1 MASDLPFL
9 PLPVKVLD
17 PFHSSN
23 ICFARFVGRNYVWD
37 TTTDGIGKMV
47 PVLPKDNPIDQNNIC
62 SDYPAPYQ
70 HPMNPAPG
78 LVDSFRTWT
87 DSQQLITIAFDD
99 YTHNRYFVNAGNIT
113 GYPGILKYFA
123 ANTFGGEGKEG
134 DILGT
139 NGKSLNAGSTGGKS
153 IAISPGRVNTFASSY
168 VGAKEICL
176 DIYKEYTKEECYYV
190 AANTTNEHYQSVD
203 ICDRAFGENTC
214 NVPGQ
219 YPDCCFNSGDY
230 VKANCFPRGISC
242 KVTTDTNDPKHLP
255 TCAWKDASGK
265 YLDPNCQNDP
275 NGNPIPIDPDRPC
288 QGRYICGVNGTAF
301 TNNTNNLCPKYV
313 FKTICSG
320 YEGNTLSMGCS
331 AGDGSKCSGGFTA
344 NFCGYTKKDIT
355 HNGDESPNIREW
367 RDNAF
372 LSFPPIHITQHKK
385 PVFGQ
390 WNVCAGE
397 FRAESCCLWTE
408 NDLGEFAVS
417 GKNWMPTYSIG
428 EGESTGSS
436 GWENSLVGTNAL
448 PFREA
453 DDDCLPLGVGRERRA
468 LLVNPYIIYKGP
480 CCVGGCN
487 QITTPTGV
495 THQRDSRCKILT
507 ADECAVWD
515 GHVDGQDDMDVVN
528 SKTKW
533 RWEGSQRLAGTD
545 FGWWGCTG
553 AGNPQGEPNPST
565 CPCGDADNRP
575 TLCGGGQCL
584 GDVQG
589 SSAVPNP
596 PNPADSVRGKM
607 ICIENMIQ
615 DPEVTNPVEIL
626 GGVVY
631 KKGIFIPKT
640 EIDCEST
647 RIKYNKDNFGPD
659 NPCSFANRTVFNAA
673 GISYNI
679 YDFKTCRDTQI
690 GEEELDHEVNTGT
703 ATPSCANP
711 VGPSTCCTCF
721 RDWTEIISTIP
732 GGFDAS
738 SFKSACLSRN
748 GVYRENSR
756 CPHGASGGNAT
767 YLKNKYNEEGNL
779 EIEGYR
785 THCHGN
791 NGALAGPMTCNPGQA
806 WGEVGDSPGLIK
818 VEPDSTCPKSDMG
831 YNRQYNQVWAN
842 SLYSGI
848 YDLSCIT
855 EPGFGTYSY
864 STIYTPPILAT
875 VSRVV
880 GGNDFSVALTDTS
893 TSNILIWGNGA
904 LPSMTK
910 IPEIFAKD
918 ISVAYNHILAI
929 DNDNDEVY
937 AWGENNNGQLNYPG
951 YTGTTRII
959 AKKIASSSGFYPWS
973 GFSIAIDDTGQLV
986 VWGTNSFAPTGEFKD
1001 LSIEKLPTSVDGCT
1015 LNCTPVSGCTEV
1027 IAGDLFAYAICE
1039 PDEKIYRWGKDGVS
1053 APGVTGAKE
1062 IACIPYSTPDPEAYF
1077 LLVLK
1082 QFGVSYDGTPHQV
1095 GRVSLL
1101 TAGADSDL
1109 WNPPTLITEVGI
1121 DPRIDIK
1128 HISAGYNHFLAL
1140 GSSGEVYAWGDNSR
1154 GQCGIPGITNARS
1167 GVGCQGD
1174 PNPDALCPVPNNYT
1188 SISGGKYHSI
1198 GLRNT
1203 TSLLPGYPISVWG
1216 LIEPTNILNGQ
1227 SQSDICELFSGFT
1240 LSSGNTLDASGCG
1253 LCKLTGIT
1261 WEFSDINCITENA
1274 WAIPGNPFDPVG
1286 YLGLNTRISWK
1297 NTCSFDITGI
1307 SEESKLK
1314 GEQKYYN
1321 FIITDSGGITNL
1333 PGPMTRASG
1342 DEGRCRSHIGTQAL
1356 MIQQDIDER
1365 PSCIRPGINYIPNPP
1380 YGTPGIH
1387 TRETT
1392 YSGPCWPCPQ
1402 LYDSLGTEAF
1412 LYGATHGLTG
1422 REGTLPNSY
1431 LFPEIK
1437 LSGASAWNPCVW
1449 GQMKCNEGGIW
1460 NDRRNAA
1467 EGDGIALDFISLDFN
1482 IDGEFTEEELK
1493 CCGHS
1498 VPGYQ
1503 DQIQVVGNDVAL
1515 ACPGLTLGECWRCP
1529 GWKFQHNPADLNSM
1543 AWDGTPGSKPYFDY
1557 ACAYDYEYDDGHN
1570 GCEIPDDVFGLPFGG
1585 VCTIIEYKDGTPSFV
1600 GITSGV
1606 GSPAAGRTMCFCG
1619 ADQAGNY
1626 LQEFPTHG
1634 GPGCTFGPDCESR
1647 VCAVLPR
1654 CCSIE
1659 WNEQCAFIASRVCPA
1674 CASRQSHQECQ
1685 NYHAL
1690 KWCAD
1695 KYNGGNGWTGGKTV
1709 GLDLIGCNTMSPYE
1723 AVEKNNNDCES
1734 CVKCDLPLC
1743 RHKYNCNLKCPCG
1756 TYGMDCQPTCTDPSG
1771 SYGPYIKTTCNG
1783 EWPGQF
1789 NVY

>member
-1 MASDLPFL
+1 MAID
-9 PLPVKVLD
+9 PLPKHVKVLD

-78 LVDSFRTWT
+78 LDDSFRTWT
-87 DSQQLITIAFDD
+87 DPKQNISIAFDN

-123 ANTFGGEGKEG
+123 ANTFGGQSKEG

-139 NGKSLNAGSTGGKS
+139 NGQSLNVDPNVDSSYGKS
-153 IAISPGRVNTFASSY
+153 ITISPGRVNTFASSY
-168 VGAKEICL
+168 SGAKEICR
-176 DIYKEYTKEECYYV
+176 DIYKEYTKEECNYV
-190 AANTTNEHYQSVD
+190 AKNSTNEHFQNQD

-214 NVPGQ
+214 KALGGQ
-219 YPDCCFNSGDY
+219 YPDCCFVNGSY
-230 VKANCFPRGISC
+230 VKSNCFPRGVSC
-242 KVTTDTNDPKHLP
+242 KVTTDINDPEYLP
-255 TCAWKDASGK
+255 TCAWKDADG
-265 YLDPNCQNDP
+265 YLDPNCIENPDDP
-275 NGNPIPIDPDRPC
+275 TGDPIPIDINRPC
-288 QGRYICGVNGTAF
+288 TGRYICGVNGTDYA
-301 TNNTNNLCPKYV
+301 NNTNNLCPKYV

-320 YEGNTLSMGCS
+320 YEGNTLSMECVQ
-331 AGDGSKCSGGFTA
+331 GDGSVCSGGFTA
-344 NFCGYTKKDIT
+344 NFCGYMKKDIT
-355 HNGDESPNIREW
+355 HYGDDSPNIREW

-385 PVFGQ
+385 PVDNQ
-390 WNVCAGE
+390 WNACSGE

-417 GKNWMPTYSIG
+417 GKNWMPTYSDG
-428 EGESTGSS
+428 EGKESTGSD
-436 GWENSLVGTNAL
+436 GWENSLVGRNAL
-448 PFREA
+448 PFKEA

-480 CCVGGCN
+480 CCVGGCELN
-487 QITTPTGV
+487 PV
-495 THQRDSRCKILT
+495 TLEFDASSRCTILT
-507 ADECAVWD
+507 EDECRGFT
-515 GHVDGQDDMDVVN
+515 GHVEGQKDMDVVN
-528 SKTKW
+528 RITNWK
-533 RWEGSQRLAGTD
+533 WEGSPELAGTD
-545 FGWWGCTG
+545 YGWWGCTG
-553 AGNPQGEPNPST
+553 SGFGEPRGIDN
-565 CPCGDADNRP
+565 CNCGDKDNDTP
-575 TLCGGGQCL
+575 KCSPPVCAE
-584 GDVQG
+584 VVP
-589 SSAVPNP
+589 SASKMTP
-596 PNPADSVRGKM
+596 PNPADAIRGKM

-615 DPEVTNPVEIL
+615 DPEVTNPVGML
-626 GGVVY
+626 ANNLVY
-631 KKGIFIPKT
+631 KKGIFITKT
-640 EIDCEST
+640 ESTCELT
-647 RIKYNKDNFGPD
+647 RIKYNEDNFGPD
-659 NPCSFANRTVFNAA
+659 NSCSYANRTVFDAA

-679 YDFKTCRDTQI
+679 YDFKTCRDTQA
-690 GEEELDHEVNTGT
+690 GEEELDHQLNTG
-703 ATPSCANP
+703 APPSGLPQSCSS
-711 VGPSTCCTCF
+711 GCCTCF

-732 GGFDAS
+732 GGFDAP

-756 CPHGASGGNAT
+756 CPHGDNAR
-767 YLKNKYNEEGNL
+767 YLKSKYKNESNL

-791 NGALAGPMTCNPGQA
+791 NGALAGPMTCNPGEG
-806 WGEVGDSPGLIK
+806 WGKDGDISEYSKII
-818 VEPDSTCPKSDMG
+818 VEPDWTCPKSDMN
-831 YNRQYNQVWAN
+831 YNIQYDQVWPN
-842 SLYSGI
+842 GLYAPNIG
-848 YDLSCIT
+848 CIT

-864 STIYTPPILAT
+864 STIYTPPIVGT

-880 GGNDFSVALTDTS
+880 AGSDFSVALKTKILAPA

-910 IPEIFAKD
+910 IPGIFAKD

-929 DNDNDEVY
+929 DDSDEVY
-937 AWGENNNGQLNYPG
+937 AWGENDNGQLNYPG
-951 YTGTTRII
+951 YTGETRIT
-959 AKKIASSSGFYPWS
+959 AKKVASSSGFYPWS
-973 GFSIAIDDTGQLV
+973 GFSIAIDDSANLV
-986 VWGTNSFAPTGEFKD
+986 VWGTNGFAPTGEFKD
-1001 LSIEKLPTSVDGCT
+1001 FSIEKLPTSANGNT
-1015 LNCTPVSGCTEV
+1015 VSGCTEV

-1109 WNPPTLITEVGI
+1109 WNPPTIITEVGI

-1167 GVGCQGD
+1167 GVGCRD
-1174 PNPDALCPVPNNYT
+1174 NDNPNIPCPVPNNYT

-1203 TSLLPGYPISVWG
+1203 SSSLLADYPISVWG
-1216 LIEPTNILNGQ
+1216 LIEPTSILNGQ
-1227 SQSDICELFSGFT
+1227 SQSDICKTFSGFA

-1253 LCKLTGIT
+1253 LCKLNGIT
-1261 WEFSDINCITENA
+1261 WELSDISSITENA

-1307 SEESKLK
+1307 SEESKLN

-1342 DEGRCRSHIGTQAL
+1342 DEGRCRSHIGIQAL
-1356 MIQQDIDER
+1356 MIQEDIDG
-1365 PSCIRPGINYIPNPP
+1365 CIQPGINVVPNPP
-1380 YGTPGIH
+1380 FGSPSIH

-1422 REGTLPNSY
+1422 RDGTLYNSY
-1431 LFPEIK
+1431 LMEIK

-1449 GQMKCNEGGIW
+1449 GKMECT
-1460 NDRRNAA
+1460 
-1467 EGDGIALDFISLDFN
+1467 GDGIWKNSIFDLQRLDFTSLDFN
-1482 IDGEFTEEELK
+1482 VDGSFSQGELK
-1493 CCGHS
+1493 CCSHS
-1498 VPGYQ
+1498 VAGYQ
-1503 DQIQVVGNDVAL
+1503 DQIQVIGEDIAL

-1529 GWKFQHNPADLNSM
+1529 GWKFQHDPADLNSM

-1557 ACAYDYEYDDGHN
+1557 ACAHSDEYNPQHP
-1570 GCEIPDDVFGLPFGG
+1570 GCDIPDDVFGLPFGG
-1585 VCTIIEYKDGTPSFV
+1585 VCTIFEYDNAIGKPVFV
-1600 GITSGV
+1600 GITSGI

-1709 GLDLIGCNTMSPYE
+1709 GLDLIGCNVKDPYE
-1723 AVEKNNNDCES
+1723 AVEPKNNNCES

-1756 TYGMDCQPTCTDPSG
+1756 TYGLDCQPTCTDPSG

-1783 EWPGQF
+1783 KWPGEF

>member
-9 PLPVKVLD
+9 LPHVKVLD

-37 TTTDGIGKMV
+37 TTTNGIGKMV

-168 VGAKEICL
+168 VGAKEICQ
-176 DIYKEYTKEECYYV
+176 DIYKEYTKEQCYYV
-190 AANTTNEHYQSVD
+190 AANSNNEHYQNVD

-214 NVPGQ
+214 KVLGGQ

-255 TCAWKDASGK
+255 TCAWKDANG
-265 YLDPNCQNDP
+265 YLDPNCKPNPDDP
-275 NGNPIPIDPDRPC
+275 TGDPIPIDPNRPC

-320 YEGNTLSMGCS
+320 YEGNTLSMGCVQ
-331 AGDGSKCSGGFTA
+331 GDGATCSGGFTA

-385 PVFGQ
+385 PVLGQ
-390 WNVCAGE
+390 WNVCKGE

-417 GKNWMPTYSIG
+417 GKNWLPNYADG
-428 EGESTGSS
+428 EGNESTGIL

-448 PFREA
+448 PFHEA
-453 DDDCLPLGVGRERRA
+453 DDDCLPLDVGRERRT

-480 CCVGGCN
+480 CCVGGCELN
-487 QITTPTGV
+487 PDTGEFTPS
-495 THQRDSRCKILT
+495 SRCTILT
-507 ADECAVWD
+507 EDECRGFT
-515 GHVDGQDDMDVVN
+515 GHVEGQEDMEVVN
-528 SKTKW
+528 SITNW
-533 RWEGSQRLAGTD
+533 RWEGAEKFKDLIY
-545 FGWWGCTG
+545 GWWGCTG
-553 AGNPQGEPNPST
+553 SGQGEPMAMNQ
-565 CPCGDADNRP
+565 CQCGDTNNNIPKCRVSPCTVVETTARKM
-575 TLCGGGQCL
+575 T
-584 GDVQG
+584 
-589 SSAVPNP
+589 P
-596 PNPADSVRGKM
+596 PNPADAVRGKM

-626 GGVVY
+626 AGEVY

-659 NPCSFANRTVFNAA
+659 NPCSYANKTVFNAA

-679 YDFKTCRDTQI
+679 YDFKTCRNTEA
-690 GEEELDHEVNTGT
+690 GEEELNHELNTGT

-732 GGFDAS
+732 GGFDS
-738 SFKSACLSRN
+738 PSFKSACLSRN

-818 VEPDSTCPKSDMG
+818 VEPDSTCPKSDMN
-831 YNRQYNQVWAN
+831 YNTQYNQVWPN
-842 SLYSGI
+842 SLYSSI

-880 GGNDFSVALTDTS
+880 GGNDFSVALTTAS

-910 IPEIFAKD
+910 IPEIFTKD

-929 DNDNDEVY
+929 DVNDEVY

-973 GFSIAIDDTGQLV
+973 GFSIAIDNTGQLV

-1001 LSIEKLPTSVDGCT
+1001 FSIEKLPTLVTGCT

-1039 PDEKIYRWGKDGVS
+1039 SDEKIYRWGKDGVS

-1101 TAGADSDL
+1101 TAGADSGL
-1109 WNPPTLITEVGI
+1109 WNPPTIITEVGI

-1307 SEESKLK
+1307 SEESKLN

-1342 DEGRCRSHIGTQAL
+1342 NEGRCRSHIGIQAL
-1356 MIQQDIDER
+1356 MIQQDIDG
-1365 PSCIRPGINYIPNPP
+1365 CIQPGINVVPNPP
-1380 YGTPGIH
+1380 FGSPSIH

-1402 LYDSLGTEAF
+1402 LYDSLGTEVF

-1431 LFPEIK
+1431 LMEIK
-1437 LSGASAWNPCVW
+1437 LSGGDPWQPCVW
-1449 GQMKCNEGGIW
+1449 GQMECNKDFPGGIW
-1460 NDRRNAA
+1460 SNRIQDEQR
-1467 EGDGIALDFISLDFN
+1467 LDFTS
-1482 IDGEFTEEELK
+1482 IDIGVDGDVIEPPEGEFT

-1503 DQIQVVGNDVAL
+1503 DQIKVVGNDVSL

-1529 GWKFQHNPADLNSM
+1529 GWKFQHDPADLNSM
-1543 AWDGTPGSKPYFDY
+1543 AWDGTSGSKPYFDY
-1557 ACAYDYEYDDGHN
+1557 ACAHSDEYNPLHP
-1570 GCEIPDDVFGLPFGG
+1570 GCDIPDDVFGLPFGG
-1585 VCTIIEYKDGTPSFV
+1585 VCTIFEYDEGTAMPVFV
-1600 GITSGV
+1600 GITSGI

-1626 LQEFPTHG
+1626 LKEFPTHG

-1695 KYNGGNGWTGGKTV
+1695 KYNGGSGWTGGKTV